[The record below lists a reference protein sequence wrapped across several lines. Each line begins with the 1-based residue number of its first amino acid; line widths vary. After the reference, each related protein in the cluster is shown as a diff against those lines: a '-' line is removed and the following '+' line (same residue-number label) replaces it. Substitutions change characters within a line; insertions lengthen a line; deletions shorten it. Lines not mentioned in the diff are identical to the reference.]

1 MTRTIELP
9 IPDELLRLVDER
21 AQAAGLRREAYIR
34 SVLSR
39 EVNAELSLGGI
50 PAAFREQ
57 VAADRVSEDELD
69 NIFSKAREEAFRER
83 SQPRADE
90 R

>member
-21 AQAAGLRREAYIR
+21 ARAVGLRREAYIR

-50 PAAFREQ
+50 LASFRDQ
-57 VAADRVSEDELD
+57 VAANGVSDDELD
-69 NIFSKAREEAFRER
+69 NIFSQAREEAFRER

-90 R
+90 G

>member
-9 IPDELLRLVDER
+9 IPYELLRLIDER

-39 EVNAELSLGGI
+39 EVNAEPSVGEIL
-50 PAAFREQ
+50 AAFRDQ
-57 VAADRVSEDELD
+57 VTDSGVSDDELD
-69 NIFSKAREEAFRER
+69 SIFSQAREEAFRER
-83 SQPRADE
+83 RLPGAGE

>member
-9 IPDELLRLVDER
+9 IPDELLQLVDER
-21 AQAAGLRREAYIR
+21 ARAAGLRLEAYIR

-50 PAAFREQ
+50 LAAFRDQ
-57 VAADRVSEDELD
+57 VAANGVSDDELD
-69 NIFSKAREEAFRER
+69 NIFSQAREEASRER

>member
-21 AQAAGLRREAYIR
+21 AQTAGLRREAYIR

-39 EVNAELSLGGI
+39 DAGVEPSMDDILAPFRDDVTASGI
-50 PAAFREQ
+50 GDE
-57 VAADRVSEDELD
+57 ELD
-69 NIFSKAREEAFRER
+69 RLFSQARDESCRER
-83 SQPRADE
+83 SPRPVDE